1 MPFRESGIAT
11 IVRGVGAGRRGRIA
25 FGAVWLGVMVALARV
40 EKPRER
46 EEHRHVRL
54 LTLGKVPPLLPEC
67 KLAKDG
73 LPNRMVKIPSLSV
86 FRPMLSLSC

>member
-1 MPFRESGIAT
+1 M
-11 IVRGVGAGRRGRIA
+11 
-25 FGAVWLGVMVALARV
+25 
-40 EKPRER
+40 
-46 EEHRHVRL
+46 RL

-86 FRPMLSLSC
+86 FRRCCLSVAEPFAELGGFATSHGRNSNKDFASFSKSEGCPCSYSSGC